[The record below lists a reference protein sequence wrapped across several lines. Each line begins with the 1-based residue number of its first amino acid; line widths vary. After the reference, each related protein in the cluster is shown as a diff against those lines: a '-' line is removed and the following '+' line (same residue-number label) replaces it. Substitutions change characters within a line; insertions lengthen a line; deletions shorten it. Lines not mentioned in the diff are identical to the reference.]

1 MTQEENPTDLEQK
14 TGGEKEDELNE
25 RIRPPRGVYLLP
37 NLFTTSALFAGFYSI
52 IAAIN
57 GDFENAAIAIFVAMA
72 FDTLDGR
79 VARMANAQ
87 SAFGAEYDSLSDVI
101 AFGLAPALVAFLWA
115 LNDLGKVGWVC
126 SFIYVA
132 GTALRLARFNTQL
145 EFADKRFFIGL
156 ASPAAAALV
165 ASIVWTFSAA
175 ELDIDPADLSI
186 PFAAI
191 VAFAGI
197 MMVSN
202 FRFYSFKVVN
212 NQGRIPFVYL
222 LAVVFVFSVVALD
235 PAKTLLTSS
244 IIYAFHGPI
253 YEAWRKLFKK
263 KAE

>member
-1 MTQEENPTDLEQK
+1 MTSDNNNEINEK
-14 TGGEKEDELNE
+14 TVKQSTESEPKV
-25 RIRPPRGVYLLP
+25 RPRGIYLLP
-37 NLFTTSALFAGFYSI
+37 NLFTTGALFTGFYAI
-52 IAAIN
+52 VAAIN
-57 GDFENAAIAIFVAMA
+57 ENFEAAAIAIFVAMML
-72 FDTLDGR
+72 DTLDGR

-101 AFGLAPALVAFLWA
+101 AFGLAPALVAFLWS
-115 LNDLGKVGWVC
+115 LDNLGKIGWVC

-145 EFADKRFFIGL
+145 EVADKKWFIGL

-165 ASIVWTFSAA
+165 ASIVWTFSAP
-175 ELDIDPADLSI
+175 ELDIDPATLAI
-186 PFAAI
+186 PFAII
-191 VAFAGI
+191 VAASGI
-197 MMVSN
+197 LMVSN

-212 NQGRIPFVYL
+212 HQGRIPFVYL

-244 IIYAFHGPI
+244 IIYAFHGPV
-253 YEAWRKLFKK
+253 YALWRKIKPA